1 MRQRRTLGFDPIDE
15 ARRQWIDRGWQDAAG
30 GMAALTSIIR
40 VEQLL
45 MARVEEALAP
55 FELTFAR
62 YELLVLLDF
71 SRAGALPMGKLGARL
86 QVHPASV
93 TNAVD
98 RLESDGLVERR
109 AHPDDGRTTLA
120 AITAAGRQRA
130 RSATKLL
137 NDGVFATLEL
147 DPHEL
152 ELLFST
158 LRRFRATAG
167 DFVTDP
173 AQPGEPADPSADAG
187 ADIDANIN
195 ADGDRAI

>member
-45 MARVEEALAP
+45 MARVEEELAP

-98 RLESDGLVERR
+98 RLEAQGLVERV
-109 AHPDDGRTTLA
+109 AHPDDGRATLA
-120 AITAAGRQRA
+120 TITSTGR
-130 RSATKLL
+130 
-137 NDGVFATLEL
+137 
-147 DPHEL
+147 
-152 ELLFST
+152 
-158 LRRFRATAG
+158 RRVRRATAVLNEAVFSDLGWSERDLRDLFRILRKLRRGAG
-167 DFVTDP
+167 DFD
-173 AQPGEPADPSADAG
+173 
-187 ADIDANIN
+187 
-195 ADGDRAI
+195 

>member
-45 MARVEEALAP
+45 MARVEEELAP

-71 SRAGALPMGKLGARL
+71 SQTGALPMGKLGARL

-98 RLESDGLVERR
+98 RLEAQGLVERV
-109 AHPDDGRTTLA
+109 AHPDDGRATLA
-120 AITAAGRQRA
+120 TITSTGR
-130 RSATKLL
+130 
-137 NDGVFATLEL
+137 
-147 DPHEL
+147 
-152 ELLFST
+152 
-158 LRRFRATAG
+158 RRVRRATAVLNEAVFSDLGWSERDLRDLFRILRKLRRGAG
-167 DFVTDP
+167 DFD
-173 AQPGEPADPSADAG
+173 
-187 ADIDANIN
+187 
-195 ADGDRAI
+195 

>member
-15 ARRQWIDRGWQDAAG
+15 ARRQWIDRGWQDAAD

-98 RLESDGLVERR
+98 RLEAQGLVERV
-109 AHPDDGRTTLA
+109 AHPDDGRATLA
-120 AITAAGRQRA
+120 TITSTGR
-130 RSATKLL
+130 
-137 NDGVFATLEL
+137 
-147 DPHEL
+147 
-152 ELLFST
+152 
-158 LRRFRATAG
+158 RRVRRATAVLNEAVFSDLGWSERDLRDLFRILRKLRRGAG
-167 DFVTDP
+167 DFD
-173 AQPGEPADPSADAG
+173 
-187 ADIDANIN
+187 
-195 ADGDRAI
+195 

>member
-1 MRQRRTLGFDPIDE
+1 MRQQRTLGFDPIDE

-45 MARVEEALAP
+45 MARVEEELAP

-98 RLESDGLVERR
+98 RLEAQGLVERV
-109 AHPDDGRTTLA
+109 AHPDDGRATLA
-120 AITAAGRQRA
+120 TITSTGR
-130 RSATKLL
+130 
-137 NDGVFATLEL
+137 
-147 DPHEL
+147 
-152 ELLFST
+152 
-158 LRRFRATAG
+158 RRVRRATAVLNEAVFSDLGWSERDLRDLFRILRKLRRGAG
-167 DFVTDP
+167 DFD
-173 AQPGEPADPSADAG
+173 
-187 ADIDANIN
+187 
-195 ADGDRAI
+195 

>member
-1 MRQRRTLGFDPIDE
+1 MRQRRPLGFDPIDE

-45 MARVEEALAP
+45 MARVEEALGP

-98 RLESDGLVERR
+98 RLEAQGLVERV

-120 AITAAGRQRA
+120 TITSTGR
-130 RSATKLL
+130 
-137 NDGVFATLEL
+137 
-147 DPHEL
+147 
-152 ELLFST
+152 
-158 LRRFRATAG
+158 RRVRRATAVLNEAVFSDLGWSDRDLRDLFRILRKLRRGAG
-167 DFVTDP
+167 DFD
-173 AQPGEPADPSADAG
+173 
-187 ADIDANIN
+187 
-195 ADGDRAI
+195 

>member
-98 RLESDGLVERR
+98 RLEAQGLVERV
-109 AHPDDGRTTLA
+109 AHPDDGRATLA
-120 AITAAGRQRA
+120 TITSTGR
-130 RSATKLL
+130 
-137 NDGVFATLEL
+137 
-147 DPHEL
+147 
-152 ELLFST
+152 
-158 LRRFRATAG
+158 RRVRRATAVLNEAVFSDLGWSERDLRDLFRILRKLRRGAG
-167 DFVTDP
+167 DFD
-173 AQPGEPADPSADAG
+173 
-187 ADIDANIN
+187 
-195 ADGDRAI
+195 